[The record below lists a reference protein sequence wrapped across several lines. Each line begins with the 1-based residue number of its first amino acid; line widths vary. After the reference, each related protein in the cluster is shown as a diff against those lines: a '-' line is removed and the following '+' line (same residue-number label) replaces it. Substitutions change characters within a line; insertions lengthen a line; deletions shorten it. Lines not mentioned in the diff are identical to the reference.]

1 MEFLPYEAFEGE
13 VASVASG
20 SDEDIIAGVKA
31 IINVEG
37 PVLGSRL
44 FVAYC
49 RASNQKLGRRI
60 RERLMLAVEQ
70 ALNSGEVVAD
80 RPFTRVNT
88 EAMVL
93 RPRDKAEVVV
103 RSLGP
108 RTLEQI
114 PLVEL
119 QTVMCGIESENPDI
133 GKGDLYKQTLIF
145 YDRWGKLSNKV
156 RLLLDPDYDA
166 GGLGGEGSRPA
177 VSRKYSSGQVPGRP
191 VQRRGTYRTTVRRAM
206 RDW

>member
-20 SDEDIIAGVKA
+20 SDEEIIAGVKA

-70 ALNSGEVVAD
+70 ALNSGDIVAD
-80 RPFTRVNT
+80 ISFTRVNT

-108 RTLEQI
+108 RTLEQV
-114 PLVEL
+114 PLAEL
-119 QTVMCGIESENPDI
+119 QTVMCA
-133 GKGDLYKQTLIF
+133 LKQKT
-145 YDRWGKLSNKV
+145 
-156 RLLLDPDYDA
+156 
-166 GGLGGEGSRPA
+166 
-177 VSRKYSSGQVPGRP
+177 
-191 VQRRGTYRTTVRRAM
+191 RT
-206 RDW
+206 